1 MKNSIGMFDFVK
13 GFAVCTIILGHT
25 LMFINEGEN
34 ITLSITNIIFLRILY
49 LCFGYGTMAMF
60 ILISGYG
67 FRKKKVW
74 SCIKQQ
80 VNYILKPY
88 IIVTI
93 SIVVIFPIVH
103 YTFFKGKA
111 AAMKEMIREVLA
123 FLLVLSGD
131 SGIVIGEYALYS
143 CGAIWFMIALM
154 NSWILLNL
162 IMHIENQK
170 IQKILVLLI
179 TVIGCFLSRYGVWP
193 FCFQQSLIFTGY
205 LYAGYW
211 IKKNK
216 ILEKKFSTWE
226 KILLGICVI
235 IGGSIGQVEMA
246 NNVYALGIFDVIFSG
261 VVGFLMLKVALNINK
276 ISCGIISI
284 IKKIGRYSL
293 WIICLHTVE
302 SICFPWYLLTDSS
315 KINPLPGI
323 CIAIIGKIIFILLGC
338 IFIDKTKSV
347 LRKIS
352 VKKGVELR

>member
-13 GFAVCTIILGHT
+13 GFAVCTIVIGH
-25 LMFINEGEN
+25 LCMQFNVVEN
-34 ITLSITNIIFLRILY
+34 ITLNTYNLIVLRILY
-49 LCFGYGTMAMF
+49 LCLGYGTMAMF

-80 VNYILKPY
+80 ANYILKPY

-93 SIVVIFPIVH
+93 AIAVIFPIVH
-103 YTFFKGKA
+103 YAFFKWKA
-111 AAMKEMIREVLA
+111 AAIKEMIREVLA
-123 FLLVLSGD
+123 FLLVISGE

-154 NSWILLNL
+154 NSWIILNL
-162 IMHIENQK
+162 IMQIENQK

-179 TVIGCFLSRYGVWP
+179 TVIGWFLSRYGIWP

-216 ILEKKFSTWE
+216 LLEKKFSIWE
-226 KILLGICVI
+226 KILMGICAI
-235 IGGSIGQVEMA
+235 IGGAIGQVEMA

-261 VVGFLMLKVALNINK
+261 VVGFLMLKVALKINQF
-276 ISCGIISI
+276 SCGIISI
-284 IKKIGRYSL
+284 VKKIGRYSL

-302 SICFPWYLLTDSS
+302 SICFPWYLLADRS
-315 KINPLPGI
+315 KINPLLGF
-323 CIAIIGKIIFILLGC
+323 CIAIIGKIIIILLGY
-338 IFIDKTKSV
+338 ILIDKTKSV
-347 LRKIS
+347 LKKIS
-352 VKKGVELR
+352 VKKGIELS